1 MYNYYHYLC
10 LYKFHTKGLGG
21 YTSADCTFTHT
32 PTPSP
37 TITPTQTNTP
47 TPYVGYVNFY
57 NMKVVDDCSG
67 GGFEIY
73 ISRDN
78 GNNY

>member
-1 MYNYYHYLC
+1 MVFIYRFDNVEYLF
-10 LYKFHTKGLGG
+10 YDNKFHTKGLGG
-21 YTSADCTFTHT
+21 YTSTDCTFTHT

-67 GGFEIY
+67 VDLKFI
-73 ISRDN
+73 
-78 GNNY
+78 